1 MALTAIATQLLMAP
15 SAMATVKLSPLFS
28 DGCILQKDKT
38 IYIFGN
44 ALPGEVVEAEING
57 LKEKVVTSSKGR
69 FLIAMPPL
77 LKPGGPYNLRV
88 KGQNEIIIKDIYL
101 GEVWLLLG
109 DNAADGTPD
118 VKKQAPKTS
127 QNNLVRVFHVK
138 ENLSQTLQRQTTGTW
153 QNVGSSRPG
162 FANLIASKLGDNLS
176 GAVGVIDARFPRM
189 PVKSWLSPQAFEEK
203 IDHRNIYQKYAIT
216 EDKYKEA
223 TTEWQEKNQ
232 DLLQIPEALREAAS
246 LTYNGTVGPVTP
258 FSLRGAIWTEGGID
272 IKSAGD
278 YTTLFPLIIKDVRSK
293 FKQEQLPFI
302 TIQLGQIEDNGS
314 LMKDKNSPA
323 ALLRQAQYK
332 SRLIPKNTLVV
343 TADLDDPY
351 AKQRKGDYEIAQQVA
366 DRTID
371 AILATEYKKQKPY
384 RGPVFQYAE
393 PNAEKLKLYFGDT
406 QGLLRSRDGDFVMGF
421 ELAGLDHN
429 FQPAKAVITGNTITL
444 SNELVKKP
452 LYARYAWT
460 TNPRLGV
467 FNKVDLPLSPFDS
480 DR

>member
-176 GAVGVIDARFPRM
+176 GAIGVIDARFPRM

-323 ALLRQAQYK
+323 ALLRHCLLYTSPSPRDRQK
-332 SRLIPKNTLVV
+332 SRMPSS
-343 TADLDDPY
+343 A
-351 AKQRKGDYEIAQQVA
+351 
-366 DRTID
+366 
-371 AILATEYKKQKPY
+371 
-384 RGPVFQYAE
+384 
-393 PNAEKLKLYFGDT
+393 
-406 QGLLRSRDGDFVMGF
+406 
-421 ELAGLDHN
+421 
-429 FQPAKAVITGNTITL
+429 
-444 SNELVKKP
+444 
-452 LYARYAWT
+452 
-460 TNPRLGV
+460 
-467 FNKVDLPLSPFDS
+467 
-480 DR
+480 